1 MTSETPDRH
10 PAPAYAY
17 GEWVLRRRWWIIF
30 ACLLSFAAMAAGL
43 KGVAF
48 NKDLRIYF
56 SEDNPEFLVFDAI
69 EKIYLRNDNLMYVVA
84 PRDGDVFTRATLSAI
99 EALTNASWRVP
110 FSRRVDSLTNFQ
122 HTRADGDNLFVAD
135 LVKGADG
142 LDDSQIAEI
151 REIALNEPFLVNA
164 LVSARGHV
172 AGVNV
177 FVLKNEAGAEVV
189 GDVMRHARDTVDA
202 FREAHPDIDI
212 YLVGGI
218 PTDATFGSAALNDF
232 GTLWP
237 IMYLVILVVLGL
249 TIRTVFGTLLTL
261 LVILLTAVAAVGMT
275 GWFAVPLNPTTVKA
289 PTLLLALSV
298 AHSVHLLVTLYR
310 ELRGGRGKN
319 EAIVEA
325 LRVNMQPI
333 FITSATTSIGFL
345 ALNFSDAPPFR
356 ELGNIVAFGMI
367 VAFVYSVTLVPALMA
382 VLPIRARPRRGT
394 GPHPIDR
401 LADFIVARRRPLFW
415 GTLAGIAV
423 LSSGIARIELDD
435 NFIRYFDHR
444 YEFRRNADFVL
455 ENLTGL
461 QSIEYSLSAGE
472 DGGISDP
479 VYLANLEAFAA
490 WYRAQPTVAH
500 VRSFSDT
507 LKRLNKNMHGD
518 DPAYYRVPE
527 SRDLAAQY
535 LLLYEM
541 SLPYGLDLNDQIDIG
556 KSATRFIV
564 ILADETSRGLKRV
577 DAKAQQWLS
586 ENAPAMRSPG
596 SGLSVIYANL
606 SERNLVAM
614 LGGSVMA
621 LVLISLILIVA
632 FRSVRI
638 GLISLAPN
646 LFPVAMAFGAWGFT
660 VREVGLAIATVVA
673 MTLGIVV
680 DDTVHFLSKYLRARR
695 ERGDDPADAV
705 RYAFSHVG
713 VALLVTTVVLVLG
726 FCVLGTSGYRP
737 SSHVGWLS
745 ATTLV
750 LALVADFFFLPPL
763 LMMLD
768 RRKR

>member
-1 MTSETPDRH
+1 
-10 PAPAYAY
+10 
-17 GEWVLRRRWWIIF
+17 
-30 ACLLSFAAMAAGL
+30 
-43 KGVAF
+43 
-48 NKDLRIYF
+48 
-56 SEDNPEFLVFDAI
+56 
-69 EKIYLRNDNLMYVVA
+69 
-84 PRDGDVFTRATLSAI
+84 
-99 EALTNASWRVP
+99 
-110 FSRRVDSLTNFQ
+110 
-122 HTRADGDNLFVAD
+122 
-135 LVKGADG
+135 
-142 LDDSQIAEI
+142 
-151 REIALNEPFLVNA
+151 
-164 LVSARGHV
+164 
-172 AGVNV
+172 
-177 FVLKNEAGAEVV
+177 
-189 GDVMRHARDTVDA
+189 
-202 FREAHPDIDI
+202 
-212 YLVGGI
+212 
-218 PTDATFGSAALNDF
+218 
-232 GTLWP
+232 
-237 IMYLVILVVLGL
+237 
-249 TIRTVFGTLLTL
+249 
-261 LVILLTAVAAVGMT
+261 
-275 GWFAVPLNPTTVKA
+275 
-289 PTLLLALSV
+289 
-298 AHSVHLLVTLYR
+298 
-310 ELRGGRGKN
+310 
-319 EAIVEA
+319 
-325 LRVNMQPI
+325 
-333 FITSATTSIGFL
+333 
-345 ALNFSDAPPFR
+345 
-356 ELGNIVAFGMI
+356 
-367 VAFVYSVTLVPALMA
+367 
-382 VLPIRARPRRGT
+382 
-394 GPHPIDR
+394 
-401 LADFIVARRRPLFW
+401 
-415 GTLAGIAV
+415 